1 MVHKASVTIREQK
14 PKFCLKKYSNIFL
27 CCLISSMKSTF
38 SQSSTVFSFLKL
50 LLGFAE
56 LSKVQSSN
64 LLSFLNLLLVCLDF
78 LLKLG
83 CKFRHA
89 VLVLLVFIILEL
101 EFLNFAFSL
110 LVCLHVVSS
119 VCLDGSQLNFKF
131 TDARLKLGHGILT
144 PTHGTLIGIS
154 KVVLHFSHSSL
165 EAPLGLGKNS
175 DMILFCSKFIG
186 KACSIDHC
194 LLCLL
199 LGVFGL
205 VKHIINLS
213 LHCVKCTFN
222 TSFFSSSS
230 GVDSC
235 HLIDS

>member
-14 PKFCLKKYSNIFL
+14 PKFCLKKYSNICV

-38 SQSSTVFSFLKL
+38 SKSSTVFSFLKL

-64 LLSFLNLLLVCLDF
+64 LLSFLNLLLVSLDF

-89 VLVLLVFIILEL
+89 VLVLLVFI
-101 EFLNFAFSL
+101 L

-131 TDARLKLGHGILT
+131 TDARLKLGH
-144 PTHGTLIGIS
+144 S
-154 KVVLHFSHSSL
+154 
-165 EAPLGLGKNS
+165 
-175 DMILFCSKFIG
+175 
-186 KACSIDHC
+186 
-194 LLCLL
+194 
-199 LGVFGL
+199 
-205 VKHIINLS
+205 
-213 LHCVKCTFN
+213 
-222 TSFFSSSS
+222 
-230 GVDSC
+230 
-235 HLIDS
+235 